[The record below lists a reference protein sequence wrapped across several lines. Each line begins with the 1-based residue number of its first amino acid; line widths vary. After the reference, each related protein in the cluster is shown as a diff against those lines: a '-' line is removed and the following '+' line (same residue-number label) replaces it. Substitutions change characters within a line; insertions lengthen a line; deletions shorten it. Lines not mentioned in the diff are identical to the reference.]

1 MCAGLRQQFERI
13 GGGRFPPD
21 CRACGGRQAAENGR
35 KRDGIVVT
43 EQRRIPSV
51 KTSPRRS
58 LRQQEKY
65 SLCLF
70 TVFLVSKSL
79 EKGEIQSA
87 EMSPARV
94 RRLIAEVEA
103 WRKANHIK
111 QKDLAA
117 SLGMSPQQLN
127 NIIQDREDPTG
138 EQTLHMQELIR
149 TKPVEKPKEK

>member
-1 MCAGLRQQFERI
+1 VGVQWKAQGLFL
-13 GGGRFPPD
+13 
-21 CRACGGRQAAENGR
+21 EN
-35 KRDGIVVT
+35 
-43 EQRRIPSV
+43 
-51 KTSPRRS
+51 
-58 LRQQEKY
+58 
-65 SLCLF
+65 
-70 TVFLVSKSL
+70 TVYMYFVFFSSRNLW
-79 EKGEIQSA
+79 EKGDIQSA

-94 RRLIAEVEA
+94 RRLIAKVEA

-117 SLGMSPQQLN
+117 SLGKSPQQLN

>member
-1 MCAGLRQQFERI
+1 M
-13 GGGRFPPD
+13 
-21 CRACGGRQAAENGR
+21 
-35 KRDGIVVT
+35 
-43 EQRRIPSV
+43 
-51 KTSPRRS
+51 
-58 LRQQEKY
+58 KY
-65 SLCLF
+65 RVF
-70 TVFLVSKSL
+70 TVFLVSKSM